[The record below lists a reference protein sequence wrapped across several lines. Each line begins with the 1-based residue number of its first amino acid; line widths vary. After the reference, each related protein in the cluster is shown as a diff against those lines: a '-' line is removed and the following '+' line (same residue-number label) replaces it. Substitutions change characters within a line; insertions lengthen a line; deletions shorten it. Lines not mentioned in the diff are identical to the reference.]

1 MSHVPLQKSHRLDII
16 VQRKLEV
23 ISSGNCAYLET
34 FLTAA
39 KAAGLGVRVIF
50 APWRSFENRPW
61 ASIHPRLEKLIDQVA
76 WQSSIKL
83 GHRYWS
89 TSPRIWGRFGIR
101 IVKEIMR
108 RLGANIQIP
117 TFFSTPLK
125 TDERER
131 VSAILKQDL
140 ADITVAEYSSLGPV
154 LADLPKDETVHAVLM
169 HDVLSD
175 RGPALRTGNMIPNF
189 VEMSAEEEVSW
200 MSTSKLN
207 FYASRNEM
215 KSFGSRLPEAH
226 NVWLRP
232 NVPHFS
238 EPPVSGPPRLIFI
251 GTLHAANVDS
261 VVHFHDEIWPKV
273 RQELPEVELLIAG
286 STGPALPKRIQTAKG
301 IKVLGRVDEL
311 ADLGGPQSITIAP
324 TRAATGISIKVAEYL
339 LLRTACVAYPV
350 AIAGFGNALEGLLE
364 VHKTPNDFADAV
376 IRLYKNE
383 KLRHKLANKAGDNAP
398 NCLSNAEV
406 VAVLRNAVKCPQAK
420 LTE

>member
-1 MSHVPLQKSHRLDII
+1 MISVPNQTRQRLDII

-39 KAAGLGVRVIF
+39 KDAELDVRVIF

-61 ASIHPRLEKLIDQVA
+61 ASIHPRLEKLIDNVV
-76 WQSSIKL
+76 WQSSVKL
-83 GHRYWS
+83 GQHYWS
-89 TSPRIWGRFGIR
+89 TSPRVWGRFSIR
-101 IVKEIMR
+101 IVKEVMR

-117 TFFSTPLK
+117 TYFSTPLK
-125 TDERER
+125 KGERDR
-131 VSAILKQDL
+131 VSSILKQNL

-154 LADLPKDETVHAVLM
+154 LVDLPQDKTVHAVLM

-175 RGPALRTGNMIPNF
+175 RGPVLRASNIIPNF
-189 VEMSAEEEVSW
+189 VEMSAEEEADW

-215 KSFGSRLPEAH
+215 TTFGSRLPDAH

-238 EPPVSGPPRLIFI
+238 EPSVTGPPRLVFI
-251 GTLHAANVDS
+251 GTLHPGNVDS
-261 VVHFHDEIWPKV
+261 VTHFHDEIWPKI
-273 RQELPEVELLIAG
+273 RQALPEVELLIAG
-286 STGPALPKRIQTAKG
+286 STGPALPKHIQTADG

-350 AIAGFGNALEGLLE
+350 AIAGFGDALEGLLQIRD
-364 VHKTPNDFADAV
+364 TPDDFAEAV
-376 IRLYKNE
+376 IALYKNDE
-383 KLRHKLANKAGDNAP
+383 MRHELANKAGDQSP
-398 NCLSNAEV
+398 NCLSNSEV
-406 VAVLRNAVKCPQAK
+406 VAALRNALTCAGTK